1 MYVFPYIPDVAGG
14 PGLIYFRAQAKPSRL
29 NIGTIITGSSD
40 RWDPNGKWQYAAD
53 ASDKVLRSVIS
64 SRAAALPTTLS
75 AATML
80 PVGAADGRAARLPWA
95 CPWWGP
101 WPCSPGSARRLTG

>member
-64 SRAAALPTTLS
+64 SRAAALPTTSS

-80 PVGAADGRAARLPWA
+80 PVGAADGRQPACGGPVPGGGPGRARLAP
-95 CPWWGP
+95 PEG
-101 WPCSPGSARRLTG
+101 